1 MVFYYRCTNPDCEN
15 YKKHL
20 IQTDETGSFTCPICK
35 QPLTSE
41 HPEEPTTGNG
51 ALLGMIAGGAIGLAG
66 GPVGVVIGG
75 ILGAVFGDQVEREDR
90 EKQQK

>member
-1 MVFYYRCTNPDCEN
+1 M
-15 YKKHL
+15 
-20 IQTDETGSFTCPICK
+20 GSFTCPSCEK
-35 QPLTSE
+35 PLTFE

-51 ALLGMIAGGAIGLAG
+51 AFLGMIAGGAIGLVG

-75 ILGAVFGDQVEREDR
+75 ILGAVFGDQVEREGR